1 MPKYTLLAVGGLIV
15 LLLGTLA
22 FLGGLGQYQAEGQFD
37 DRLTDDRARFDQMNA
52 TGGYELCAYNN
63 ETASLVCPDNPY
75 TGSIK
80 WLLGGL
86 VAIAIGGGTIYYDV
100 ENRA

>member
-1 MPKYTLLAVGGLIV
+1 MPNYTLLAVGGLIV

-37 DRLTDDRARFDQMNA
+37 DRLADDQGRFDQTNA
-52 TGGYELCAYNN
+52 ASGYEVCMYDNN
-63 ETASLVCPDNPY
+63 TASLVCPDNPY
-75 TGSIK
+75 TGSIQ
-80 WLLGGL
+80 WLVGGL
-86 VAIAIGGGTIYYDV
+86 VAIAIGGATIYYDV